1 MSLVFKSSTGS
12 RCTENAWALNL
23 LAVLG
28 KLDAEKVDVAA
39 EGAAVA
45 AAASEAAA
53 DFEIGVTRRS
63 GGQLEGDR
71 PSAPISGSSSR
82 ICHRAFPGRY

>member
-39 EGAAVA
+39 EGVA
-45 AAASEAAA
+45 AAASAAA

>member
-39 EGAAVA
+39 EGVA
-45 AAASEAAA
+45 AAAAASAAA